1 MVADVTAILI
11 NQHVNVLGWW
21 LFAVTIVIG
30 SIGVVAG
37 GVVSDKF
44 VAKMGVRS
52 RVIILALSQIIAT
65 PFAFGSVY
73 CEPVGA
79 MVSLGFSY
87 FFGRLFSIFI
97 VKKTGN
103 LILQLKCG
111 LAFCSPF

>member
-1 MVADVTAILI
+1 MVQTGVNNTQVKKFTAWITLNLSLALNFDDANENI
-11 NQHVNVLGWW
+11 LGWW

-37 GVVSDKF
+37 GVVSDRF

-73 CEPVGA
+73 CEPLGA
-79 MVSLGFSY
+79 MISLGFSY
-87 FFGRLFSIFI
+87 FFG
-97 VKKTGN
+97 
-103 LILQLKCG
+103 QL
-111 LAFCSPF
+111 LNISLW

>member
-1 MVADVTAILI
+1 M
-11 NQHVNVLGWW
+11 
-21 LFAVTIVIG
+21 TIVIG

-79 MVSLGFSY
+79 MISLGFSY
-87 FFGRLFSIFI
+87 FFGQLFYSILNVEI
-97 VKKTGN
+97 TGN
-103 LILQLKCG
+103 LQLKCG
-111 LAFCSPF
+111 LAFCLPF